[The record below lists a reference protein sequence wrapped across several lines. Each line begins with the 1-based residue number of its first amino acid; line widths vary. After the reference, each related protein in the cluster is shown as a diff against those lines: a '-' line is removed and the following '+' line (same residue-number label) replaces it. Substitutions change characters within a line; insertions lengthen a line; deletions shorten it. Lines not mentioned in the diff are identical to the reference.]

1 MPFVVGFDNAGNR
14 SMITMSDVASR
25 AGVSRTA
32 VSSVL
37 NEGTLASVRIAPET
51 RQRILE
57 AAQELGYRPNQLARA
72 VALGKTRMIGYLVD
86 EPRYEPYWKIMVGAL
101 EAAEEQGLTL
111 KLLSVSGHTLA
122 ERVRQCTE
130 LRLGGLIARV
140 SGDKTVLFEEANGA
154 RMPVVTVD
162 EGIAQPFGV
171 RITSDDAVGIEQVLE
186 HLAQLGHRKIAFI
199 GSGFPL
205 LFPTPEHS
213 GDIGTAREE
222 LFRQQMAA
230 RGLELPPGYV
240 ARDTVMVY
248 GREAE
253 LSVEDASAREATS
266 TLLAQARGRPTA
278 IFCWRDE
285 TALLAMRE
293 CRREGLRVPEDI
305 SIVGFSDISAARL
318 CEPPLS
324 TVRTPLESIG
334 RLAVQVLARRMDEE
348 FDSAPVTHL
357 VPTTF
362 VARASSGPA
371 SG

>member
-1 MPFVVGFDNAGNR
+1 
-14 SMITMSDVASR
+14 MITMSDVASR

-37 NEGTLASVRIAPET
+37 NEGSLPSVRIAPET

-57 AAQELGYRPNQLARA
+57 AAEELGYRPNQLARA
-72 VALGKTRMIGYLVD
+72 VARGKTRMIGFLVD

-101 EAAEEQGLTL
+101 EAAEELGLSL

-130 LRLGGLIARV
+130 LRLGGIIARV
-140 SGDKTVLFEEANGA
+140 AGDKTLLFEEANGA

-162 EGIAQPFGV
+162 EGIAQPFGT
-171 RITSDDAVGIEQVLE
+171 RITSDDAVGIGQVLE
-186 HLAQLGHRKIAFI
+186 HLTQLGHRKIAFI
-199 GSGFPL
+199 GSGFPQ
-205 LFPTPEHS
+205 LFPTPERV

-222 LFRQQMAA
+222 LFRQEMAA
-230 RGLELPPGYV
+230 RGIELPRGYIT
-240 ARDTVMVY
+240 RDTVMVY
-248 GREAE
+248 GRDAE
-253 LSVEDASAREATS
+253 LALEDASARDATS
-266 TLLAQARGRPTA
+266 TSLAHASGRPTA

-293 CRREGLRVPEDI
+293 CRRHGLRVPEDI

-318 CEPPLS
+318 SEPPLS
-324 TVRTPLESIG
+324 TVKTPLESIG
-334 RLAVQVLARRMDEE
+334 RLAVQVLAQRMDED
-348 FDSAPVTHL
+348 FDPTPATHL
-357 VPTTF
+357 VPATF

-371 SG
+371 PL